1 MLRQIE
7 WRVQNRSIA
16 KNGVLLETSLFLWK
30 FCFSLRTSYK
40 ELIWCTNGRNAHMR
54 TFCNSWSFIWRC
66 FFPVS
71 ILKDNVQAKPLEDI
85 PIFFPTT
92 LNKIVW
98 IFISE
103 KFLWR
108 NSLLF
113 SGLLT
118 VLKIQ
123 VLKRKRGHKGAR
135 RKRLEC
141 KTFFDFNFSLIWYKY
156 HNKYF
161 FYISNWLC
169 LFCSQLASFQVS
181 YKVPYWHKYSV

>member
-1 MLRQIE
+1 
-7 WRVQNRSIA
+7 
-16 KNGVLLETSLFLWK
+16 
-30 FCFSLRTSYK
+30 
-40 ELIWCTNGRNAHMR
+40 MR
-54 TFCNSWSFIWRC
+54 TFCKRWSFIWRC

-85 PIFFPTT
+85 PIFFPTM

-98 IFISE
+98 VFISE

-113 SGLLT
+113 SGLLS

-123 VLKRKRGHKGAR
+123 VLKRKRGHKDAK

-156 HNKYF
+156 QNKYF
-161 FYISNWLC
+161 FTYLID
-169 LFCSQLASFQVS
+169 FA
-181 YKVPYWHKYSV
+181 YSVHSWHRCKSLIKYLIDINTASKLG